1 MGLCAVLALSFMSCK
16 KNEEKATLSFKATI
30 EQPTCN
36 DKTYIEYVPGPI
48 PEQDQY
54 IVRWNSGD
62 RARVFKKDGS
72 SADFETQDEGAT
84 TTATFYKIDQGDF
97 PSSEDG
103 YAVYY
108 PADFAIKDGRK
119 VKLTFPEN
127 QIYKEGGIE
136 TNTFPMAAA
145 GPDFNFTFSSPCGIL
160 KVPLYSEGSSE
171 ITVGKIELR
180 DNTVENPIAGTLTVN
195 LDEFCD
201 DDDFNYQNLQFDW
214 EDIINF
220 LRMFQKKVITLNCP
234 EGVTLTSNA
243 KDFYFVVPTYPQE
256 ICDKYHRVQVFNAG
270 FNITIYDMAGNK
282 IMDKN
287 TPAGSTLYTMKSQ
300 TILRMAPLE
309 VSYQYK

>member
-1 MGLCAVLALSFMSCK
+1 MSDALDINNSN
-16 KNEEKATLSFKATI
+16 KNVGNPQKTETIKVGKEKYQAKYEECRSYLERILEKISSRFVKSYIDPPDTTNSEEENFFITVEFFERKNKLPEAFYVIMKPLIITLYKLWYNPHI
-30 EQPTCN
+30 QGKEN
-36 DKTYIEYVPGPI
+36 I
-48 PEQDQY
+48 PK
-54 IVRWNSGD
+54 N
-62 RARVFKKDGS
+62 
-72 SADFETQDEGAT
+72 
-84 TTATFYKIDQGDF
+84 TAWT
-97 PSSEDG
+97 
-103 YAVYY
+103 V
-108 PADFAIKDGRK
+108 
-119 VKLTFPEN
+119 N
-127 QIYKEGGIE
+127 KEGGIE

-145 GPDFNFTFSSPCGIL
+145 GPDFDFTFSSPCGIL

-256 ICDKYHRVQVFNAG
+256 ICEMQFWY
-270 FNITIYDMAGNK
+270 I
-282 IMDKN
+282 
-287 TPAGSTLYTMKSQ
+287 
-300 TILRMAPLE
+300 
-309 VSYQYK
+309 